1 MANTVNVTTANT
13 FEQWRV
19 KTNELGTK
27 IGDLDEVTNSDI
39 GATTIVAA
47 VKAHQSIVA
56 GSITLSGGVEMT
68 GDLDWAD
75 NAKIKMGTGNDLQ
88 IYHDGS
94 NSYIADNGTGHLKIA
109 ASDFFISNVAKTETI
124 LRGTENG
131 AVTLYN
137 DNVARIATNATG
149 VDVTGVITAD
159 GLDMED
165 NHMIKLGTG
174 DDLQIYHDGSH
185 SYIRDTGTG
194 DLMLRGTEVR
204 IKSGTDNDD
213 MITCIENGAT
223 NLFYSNAKKFETTAA
238 GGTLTGALTVGA
250 VTASGAI
257 SPASDSA
264 IDLGT
269 TGVRFRDAFV
279 DSITVTGEIDGA
291 SLDISGNADIDGT
304 LEADAITIGGTSLA
318 TTIAT
323 TVGAMVGSNTESGIS
338 VTYEASDNTLDFDVI
353 DPTIT
358 LTGAVTG
365 SATMTNLGS
374 ISIATTS
381 GAGNIVTDDIAD
393 NAVTQAKMADDS
405 VGSSEMKSLS
415 TLLIINSAGT
425 TVKTLHGAGA

>member
-56 GSITLSGGVEMT
+56 GSITLSGNVEMT

-75 NAKIKMGTGNDLQ
+75 GAKIKMGTGNDLE

-94 NSYIADNGTGHLKIA
+94 NSYIKDVGTGNLKITA
-109 ASDFFISNVAKTETI
+109 PQVDFSA
-124 LRGTENG
+124 
-131 AVTLYN
+131 
-137 DNVARIATNATG
+137 D
-149 VDVTGVITAD
+149 VDID
-159 GLDMED
+159 
-165 NHMIKLGTG
+165 
-174 DDLQIYHDGSH
+174 
-185 SYIRDTGTG
+185 
-194 DLMLRGTEVR
+194 
-204 IKSGTDNDD
+204 
-213 MITCIENGAT
+213 
-223 NLFYSNAKKFETTAA
+223 
-238 GGTLTGALTVGA
+238 GTLEADAITVNGVALAESISDTVGA
-250 VTASGAI
+250 MVGSNTESGIAVTYDD
-257 SPASDSA
+257 SDNTL
-264 IDLGT
+264 DFVLGT
-269 TGVRFRDAFV
+269 TQTTVTSLKNAALVIGRDADNDIDFATDNNIIFRTGGADQVKLEDGILRPVTDSDVDLGATGARFRDTFV

-318 TTIAT
+318 ATIHA
-323 TVGAMVGSNTESGIS
+323 TVGAMVSSNTESGLS
-338 VTYEASDNTLDFDVI
+338 VTYQASDNTLDFDVI

-381 GAGNIVTDDIAD
+381 GVANIVTDDIAD

-415 TLLIINSAGT
+415 TLLIINSAGA